1 MVRVRSRRDIGPLLR
16 STTSGASRR
25 RARIA
30 KGLSQTKVLKS
41 VKRRV
46 TTGPPKSNRV
56 FDEERYGI
64 TAVTDESSGLRRLE
78 TDPQSIVVAI
88 SGSCKENGFPAARA
102 GYGVFFSHH
111 AHDLNKSGEVPT
123 PSPQTSN
130 YSELYATMQALE
142 SVHQLIIAGEDLT
155 HVIVKTDSSYLAL
168 GLSEH
173 IWKWSLNGFRN
184 WKGQPVVNGRA
195 FKYLHEK
202 VGLLEKEYGI
212 HVSFC
217 LVRKEFNQ
225 HADALAKAALV

>member
-1 MVRVRSRRDIGPLLR
+1 MARVRSRKDIGPLLR
-16 STTSGASRR
+16 SKSSGAARR
-25 RARIA
+25 RVA
-30 KGLSQTKVLKS
+30 KSGRQTKVVKT
-41 VKRRV
+41 VKRR
-46 TTGPPKSNRV
+46 TTVSPPKSNRV
-56 FDEERYGI
+56 FDQEKYGI

-88 SGSCKENGFPAARA
+88 GGSCKENGLPGARA
-102 GYGVFFSHH
+102 AYGVFFSHS

-142 SVHQLIIAGEDLT
+142 IVHQLIIAGEDLT
-155 HVIVKTDSSYLAL
+155 HVIIKTNSEYLAL

-173 IWKWSLNGFRN
+173 IWKWALNGFRN
-184 WKGQPVVNGRA
+184 WKGLPVLNGRA

-202 VGLLEKEYGI
+202 VVLLEKEYGI

-217 LVRKEFNQ
+217 LVGKEFNQ
-225 HADALAKAALV
+225 KADGMARAALL